1 MFDFDM
7 NVEFLRMAMWQIVII
22 AGPILGVA
30 LAIGLLIGI
39 IQAATSINEMTLSF
53 VPKLVLVLL
62 TFGFAANFILVNLTD
77 YFAFIFDQ
85 ITQIGKVYLSY
96 PLYLYVYILKI
107 KTYSRANTHIS
118 VPQHAYLST
127 NVSAMYLSINHAI

>member
-7 NVEFLRMAMWQIVII
+7 NVEFLRMALWQIVIV

-39 IQAATSINEMTLSF
+39 NQAATSINEMTLSF
-53 VPKLVLVLL
+53 VPKLVLVLV
-62 TFGFAANFILVNLTD
+62 TFGFAANFMLISLTD

-85 ITQIGKVYLSY
+85 ITQIG
-96 PLYLYVYILKI
+96 
-107 KTYSRANTHIS
+107 
-118 VPQHAYLST
+118 
-127 NVSAMYLSINHAI
+127 